1 MPATQLISI
10 TCQNDLA
17 KLFAGVA
24 VFAVTVLKSDVLA
37 FQGRVALEISYFRV
51 FTLVQ
56 HAAADGG
63 GDFAQGVHQA
73 VDVAAVEIHHYIADI
88 ASGL

>member
-17 KLFAGVA
+17 KLFARLGKVVVEA
-24 VFAVTVLKSDVLA
+24 LKSGVLA
-37 FQGRVALEISYFRV
+37 FQSRVALEISYFRV

-73 VDVAAVEIHHYIADI
+73 VDVAAV
-88 ASGL
+88 